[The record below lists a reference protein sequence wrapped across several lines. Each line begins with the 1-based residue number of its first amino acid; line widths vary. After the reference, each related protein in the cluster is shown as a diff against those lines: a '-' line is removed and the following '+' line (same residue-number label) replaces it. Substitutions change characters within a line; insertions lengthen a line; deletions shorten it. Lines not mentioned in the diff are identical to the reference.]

1 MRKISKTIANAF
13 NRGLTASVGN
23 TRTDGQS
30 VWLHGNKIA
39 WRQNGNRLALTLAN
53 WPTVTT
59 RERLNAILYVE
70 GFDFQ
75 FKQVNHQQVLSRPSV
90 DGSRF
95 RALTNLKDTQ
105 IVTFKQGASYDN
117 I

>member
-70 GFDFQ
+70 GFDFK
-75 FKQVNHQQVLSRPSV
+75 FKQVNHEQVLSRPNRF
-90 DGSRF
+90 DG
-95 RALTNLKDTQ
+95 ALIRRVIKDSQ
-105 IVTFKQGASYDN
+105 IVTFKQGASNDN
-117 I
+117 L